1 MRTKLYSV
9 GAMVC
14 AVLAGCSTFT
24 PGDAGRGTHSAAPP
38 SIEWPARDLEVLRAQ
53 SAKTPARVMGFEWRK
68 DAEQSKATDRD
79 RYVTSHADF
88 TVHHNAVHG
97 LALVRL
103 FEDHRAVNHPAAW
116 PKIRSAYESTLGF
129 LPNGTVITSRG
140 LSAERAKQ
148 VATQQ
153 SQWLDFGNISR
164 EREGEQTVYSKDL
177 TGSRLLSGM
186 HIRIPPREQE
196 APKGLVLHLHAL
208 RANPGERAM
217 REEMIRR
224 GWAVIDVH
232 TDSQIEAPLAKRNR
246 EAFEKAMMDRNFAWT
261 VAFKG
266 FQVGG
271 VDGRGE
277 EIVVLARPL
286 TMARDFKAAVAKMEK
301 LSEYEF
307 ELTASTDAGEL
318 GAEIARLTDD
328 ALASNAYGVE
338 AIVMYL
344 REHRPDLLRGPLVIM
359 GYSAG
364 SLATPAVIARLRQ
377 MENPPRIDAVVLTG
391 SGADLFMLSQESTLT
406 DGGVTLRDGKKK
418 PTKEMVAKVGE
429 AYRARVNLD
438 PMVAGAYL
446 QDLPVLQV
454 HASRDDWVPHEGG
467 ELLYGKLGRPDRLT
481 VSGGHIRLFWTL
493 SWYQDQIADWVESKV
508 RAKQPAAMMPRDRA
522 WLGRLGFLR
531 NDGRMRSRRR
541 RRGQGCRPSRRR

>member
-9 GAMVC
+9 GVLVC

-24 PGDAGRGTHSAAPP
+24 PAHAGRGTRSAAPP
-38 SIEWPARDLEVLRAQ
+38 TIQWPARDLAVLREQ
-53 SAKTPARVMGFEWRK
+53 SAKTPERVMGFAWRK
-68 DAEQSKATDRD
+68 DVDQSKATDRD

-88 TVHHNAVHG
+88 TVSHNAVHG

-103 FEDHRAVNHPAAW
+103 FEDHREKNHPVQWA
-116 PKIRSAYESTLGF
+116 KIRSDFDASTGF
-129 LPNGTVITSRG
+129 MPNGTVITSRG
-140 LSAERAKQ
+140 LSAERAKLA
-148 VATQQ
+148 ATHQ
-153 SQWLDFGNISR
+153 SQWLDFGNLTR
-164 EREGEQTVYSKDL
+164 EHDGEQTVYSKDL
-177 TGSRLLSGM
+177 TDSRLLSGM
-186 HIRIPPREQE
+186 YIRIPPREQE

-208 RANPGERAM
+208 QANPGERAM

-232 TDSQIEAPLAKRNR
+232 TDSRIEAPLAKRNR
-246 EAFEKAMMDRNFAWT
+246 EAFEKAMMEKSIAWK
-261 VAFKG
+261 VAFEG
-266 FQVGG
+266 LYIGL
-271 VDGRGE
+271 DGQGE
-277 EIVVLARPL
+277 QLVVLAQPL
-286 TMARDFKAAVAKMEK
+286 TMARDFKIAAAKMEK

-307 ELTASTDAGEL
+307 ELTASTDAAEL

-344 REHRPDLLRGPLVIM
+344 REHRPDLLQGPLVIM

-377 MENPPRIDAVVLTG
+377 MENPPRLDAVVLTG

-406 DGGVTLRDGKKK
+406 DGGVTLRDGKKRPK
-418 PTKEMVAKVGE
+418 KEMVAKVGE
-429 AYRARVNLD
+429 AYRASVNLD

-467 ELLYGKLGRPDRLT
+467 ELLHEKLGRPDLLT
-481 VSGGHIRLFWTL
+481 ISGGHIRLFWTL
-493 SWYQDQIADWVESKV
+493 SWYADQIADWVESKV
-508 RAKQPAAMMPRDRA
+508 RAE
-522 WLGRLGFLR
+522 
-531 NDGRMRSRRR
+531 
-541 RRGQGCRPSRRR
+541 